1 MALTTVRPQGM
12 GFNTGR
18 RNLVINGAMRVY
30 QRGTTSTYQNSGGYD
45 VDRFSYRRDGTISTT
60 TFDVSQENT
69 TGLPDFPKCL
79 QVQVKDAAISDPNS
93 DDDFYNTIKCALEG
107 QDLQAL
113 QYGTATAQPVTISFY
128 VKASVAGTYCLSID
142 IPQATAS
149 DSKDYV
155 VEYTINSAN
164 TWERKT
170 ITIPAPSVSD
180 LSINI
185 KNDTSAGFQINW
197 VMAGNRTGTSRRR
210 TSTTDQWIDRSQGGS
225 YEFTHTANQTNNWAT
240 LDNIFQLTGVQFE
253 LGENASDFEHRSF
266 GEELNLCQ
274 RYYQKIGPAADGSA
288 ANRTIYGLGFVINS
302 SNFRPL
308 INFPVKFRTAPGAIE
323 TSGTASHFSCSF
335 GADSSQ
341 ALNSV
346 PTYDV
351 ANSTTFFGGCNL
363 SGTPLNTSEV
373 VTLRSNHA
381 DSYLAW
387 DAEL

>member
-18 RNLVINGAMRVY
+18 RNMVINGAMQVS
-30 QRGTTSTYQNSGGYD
+30 QRGTSETGVTSGGYKQAP
-45 VDRFSYRRDGTISTT
+45 DRWIIAGSSAGTWTVSQSSTVPSGEGFSYSYKLDCTTADASLSAGDHWVLAHYIEAQNVAHLGYSTSSAKKITLSFWVRSAKTGTYVLEIVRNDSDRHIAQTYTISSADTWEHKT
-60 TFDVSQENT
+60 LTFD
-69 TGLPDFPKCL
+69 
-79 QVQVKDAAISDPNS
+79 A
-93 DDDFYNTIKCALEG
+93 
-107 QDLQAL
+107 
-113 QYGTATAQPVTISFY
+113 
-128 VKASVAGTYCLSID
+128 
-142 IPQATAS
+142 
-149 DSKDYV
+149 
-155 VEYTINSAN
+155 
-164 TWERKT
+164 
-170 ITIPAPSVSD
+170 
-180 LSINI
+180 
-185 KNDTSAGFQINW
+185 DT
-197 VMAGNRTGTSRRR
+197 
-210 TSTTDQWIDRSQGGS
+210 GGS
-225 YEFTHTANQTNNWAT
+225 AIPHDNGRGFEINFWLAAGSTFSGGTLATSWAT
-240 LDNIFQLTGVQFE
+240 KVAANRAAGVVNLADSTSNDWYVTGVQLE

-266 GEELNLCQ
+266 GEELALCQ

-351 ANSTTFFGGCNL
+351 ANSTSFFGGCNL

-373 VTLRSNHA
+373 VVLRSNHA

>member
-18 RNLVINGAMRVY
+18 RNLIINGAMRVY
-30 QRGTTSTYQNSGGYD
+30 QRGSTTTYQNNGGYD

-60 TFDVSQENT
+60 TFDVSQEST
-69 TGLPDFPKCL
+69 TGLPEFPKCL

-164 TWERKT
+164 TWERKA

-185 KNDTSAGFQINW
+185 KNDNSAGFQINW

-210 TSTTDQWIDRSQGGS
+210 TSTTDQWIDRSQSGS

-253 LGENASDFEHRSF
+253 LGENASDFEHRSY
-266 GEELNLCQ
+266 GEELALCK
-274 RYYQKIGPAADGSA
+274 RYYVRHSGNIVFAVGQAYS
-288 ANRTIYGLGFVINS
+288 
-302 SNFRPL
+302 
-308 INFPVKFRTAPGAIE
+308 
-323 TSGTASHFSCSF
+323 TSQMIA
-335 GADSSQ
+335 
-341 ALNSV
+341 SV
-346 PTYDV
+346 PLQV
-351 ANSTTFFGGCNL
+351 EMRANPTLAHQNIFIRNATGNSASASALTISNQTKNFVELLGTRSGSGLTAGNAAQIRINTTSDYIDF
-363 SGTPLNTSEV
+363 
-373 VTLRSNHA
+373 
-381 DSYLAW
+381 

>member
-18 RNLVINGAMRVY
+18 RNMVINGAMQIY
-30 QRGTTSTYQNSGGYD
+30 QRGSTSTYQNSGGYD

-164 TWERKT
+164 TWEKKA

-185 KNDTSAGFQINW
+185 KNDNSAGFQINW

-266 GEELNLCQ
+266 GEELFSCQ
-274 RYYQKIGPAADGSA
+274 RYHQRFTGVTNGRVGFGVKTSATGARCIIPFNTAMRATPSHSVTGTPRFETGAAAQNVSS
-288 ANRTIYGLGFVINS
+288 IN
-302 SNFRPL
+302 
-308 INFPVKFRTAPGAIE
+308 
-323 TSGTASHFSCSF
+323 TSGANTLVGGFDATTAS
-335 GADSSQ
+335 GGSQ
-341 ALNSV
+341 NNPGVL
-346 PTYDV
+346 DMGD
-351 ANSTTFFGGCNL
+351 GGFIF
-363 SGTPLNTSEV
+363 
-373 VTLRSNHA
+373 
-381 DSYLAW
+381 